1 MPRVSDTETLSKLIS
16 LAIDN
21 ENHILVESSG
31 QAVGVITR
39 SDILRTVVEGTEMS

>member
-1 MPRVSDTETLSKLIS
+1 MPHVEDNETLSNLIS

-31 QAVGVITR
+31 KAVGVITR
-39 SDILRTVVEGTEMS
+39 SDILRIVVEGTEMS